1 MGVKWTREQE
11 QVIRLRGKNLL
22 VSAAAGSGKT
32 AVLVERILSRVMDP
46 QQPIDVDE
54 LLIVTFTRAA
64 AGEMRERIGQ
74 ALQRAI
80 EEDPDNDHLQRQQTL
95 LHHAQINTIHGFC
108 SYVIQNYFQMIDLDP
123 AYRMAEDGEI
133 RLLRSDVVKEVLE
146 EGYTEQTPE
155 FENFIECYAAG
166 KTDEGIE
173 NLILNL
179 FDFASSYPWPEEW
192 LTKCQETY
200 EISMKEELEDSSWM
214 RYLMGEA
221 EKNLESIRNMQEET
235 LAVLSR
241 PGAPVLYEPML
252 QADLDQTRALQNCRT
267 YGELQKAFAS
277 LAFPML
283 SRKKDPDADETLKE
297 TVKAKREE
305 TKKLLEGLQEQYFSR
320 TEEEILEDTA
330 VSRGPVKELIRLTL
344 RFTELFAEKKRKKNL
359 LDYSDLEHFA
369 LKILLRKED
378 GRLIRT
384 DAAKE
389 LAQQYREIMIDEYQ
403 DSNFIQEA
411 LLSAV
416 SGEEDGIWNRFM
428 VGDIKQSIYGFRLA
442 RPELFLEKYRT
453 YQRED
458 AAETEE
464 VRTADEA
471 KSEGENATKTKA
483 RNVADAADATEETET
498 EDKRENRRIRQ
509 NCRRID
515 LHRNFRSREQVLSTA
530 NYIFRRVMCEDLGGI
545 VYDDAAS
552 LYPGAVFPETPS
564 GLQPENSVPE
574 SSAGVDTADQ
584 DDYHTEILLLDRKAP
599 ELEDDHSRETMIEA
613 ECHMVAARIRELV
626 GKEQVL
632 DKKTGTC
639 RPASYRDIV
648 ILLRTVSGWAET
660 FQRVLQASGIPAY
673 CTSRTGYFSAREVVT
688 VLNYLQICDNPMQEI
703 PFAAVLRSPMVGCG
717 ARELADIK
725 CIGKDKKIYEACA
738 EYAENGEDD
747 TLRGKLRDFLFLLEE
762 MRRKVPYTPIH
773 ELLTE
778 ILERTGYSGYAAAL
792 PGGEQRKANLQMLI
806 EKAVDF
812 ESTSYRGL
820 FHFVRYIQQLQK
832 YEVDFGEV
840 NIQGESADTV
850 RIMSIHKSKGL
861 EFPIVFV
868 SGMGKKFNQSDSRAA
883 LVLHAGLG
891 IGADVIRPSRREKSA
906 SVQKQVLRK
915 ALAMENLAEEMRVL
929 YVALTR
935 AKEKLILTGA
945 VDKLE
950 QLVRRCASLAEASV
964 QALPY
969 PALSSASSYLDWV
982 LPALAGSRC
991 MIPLYEKYELGIPEI
1006 CLKKAQSDKESGS
1019 AGNPQE
1025 PPVAVRCEQP
1035 QNMVEEEL
1043 LYQMNLQVKKEELLH
1058 LDLEKVYD
1066 TETEKLL
1073 EENFSFRYPF
1083 ERVTELPAKMTVS
1096 ELKRAGEE
1104 EEEAGERMYEA
1115 EEGRT
1120 KMQPAEVDRIGIR
1133 PAEADRTEICP
1144 EEADEREIPQA
1155 EEEQEEEFV
1164 PIVPAFMQREEK
1176 VLQGAARGTA
1186 YHKILECLDFT
1197 RAESEEQVQAQIE
1210 ALQEENK
1217 MSREEADSVRVR
1229 DLVWFAKGMLGQRMK
1244 KAYQNGS
1251 LHTEQPF
1258 VMAVPASQI
1267 REDYPEQEKI
1277 LVQGIIDAYFEE
1289 SDGLVIVDYKTDW
1302 APDKNGQILV
1312 ERYRKQLLYYREAL
1326 ERLTGKRV
1334 KKMYLYSFALG
1345 KALECRG

>member
-1 MGVKWTREQE
+1 M
-11 QVIRLRGKNLL
+11 
-22 VSAAAGSGKT
+22 
-32 AVLVERILSRVMDP
+32 
-46 QQPIDVDE
+46 
-54 LLIVTFTRAA
+54 
-64 AGEMRERIGQ
+64 
-74 ALQRAI
+74 
-80 EEDPDNDHLQRQQTL
+80 
-95 LHHAQINTIHGFC
+95 
-108 SYVIQNYFQMIDLDP
+108 
-123 AYRMAEDGEI
+123 
-133 RLLRSDVVKEVLE
+133 
-146 EGYTEQTPE
+146 
-155 FENFIECYAAG
+155 
-166 KTDEGIE
+166 
-173 NLILNL
+173 
-179 FDFASSYPWPEEW
+179 
-192 LTKCQETY
+192 
-200 EISMKEELEDSSWM
+200 
-214 RYLMGEA
+214 
-221 EKNLESIRNMQEET
+221 
-235 LAVLSR
+235 
-241 PGAPVLYEPML
+241 
-252 QADLDQTRALQNCRT
+252 
-267 YGELQKAFAS
+267 
-277 LAFPML
+277 
-283 SRKKDPDADETLKE
+283 
-297 TVKAKREE
+297 
-305 TKKLLEGLQEQYFSR
+305 
-320 TEEEILEDTA
+320 
-330 VSRGPVKELIRLTL
+330 
-344 RFTELFAEKKRKKNL
+344 
-359 LDYSDLEHFA
+359 
-369 LKILLRKED
+369 
-378 GRLIRT
+378 
-384 DAAKE
+384 
-389 LAQQYREIMIDEYQ
+389 
-403 DSNFIQEA
+403 
-411 LLSAV
+411 
-416 SGEEDGIWNRFM
+416 
-428 VGDIKQSIYGFRLA
+428 
-442 RPELFLEKYRT
+442 
-453 YQRED
+453 
-458 AAETEE
+458 
-464 VRTADEA
+464 
-471 KSEGENATKTKA
+471 
-483 RNVADAADATEETET
+483 
-498 EDKRENRRIRQ
+498 
-509 NCRRID
+509 
-515 LHRNFRSREQVLSTA
+515 
-530 NYIFRRVMCEDLGGI
+530 
-545 VYDDAAS
+545 
-552 LYPGAVFPETPS
+552 
-564 GLQPENSVPE
+564 
-574 SSAGVDTADQ
+574 
-584 DDYHTEILLLDRKAP
+584 
-599 ELEDDHSRETMIEA
+599 
-613 ECHMVAARIRELV
+613 
-626 GKEQVL
+626 
-632 DKKTGTC
+632 
-639 RPASYRDIV
+639 
-648 ILLRTVSGWAET
+648 
-660 FQRVLQASGIPAY
+660 
-673 CTSRTGYFSAREVVT
+673 
-688 VLNYLQICDNPMQEI
+688 
-703 PFAAVLRSPMVGCG
+703 
-717 ARELADIK
+717 
-725 CIGKDKKIYEACA
+725 
-738 EYAENGEDD
+738 
-747 TLRGKLRDFLFLLEE
+747 
-762 MRRKVPYTPIH
+762 
-773 ELLTE
+773 
-778 ILERTGYSGYAAAL
+778 
-792 PGGEQRKANLQMLI
+792 
-806 EKAVDF
+806 
-812 ESTSYRGL
+812 
-820 FHFVRYIQQLQK
+820 
-832 YEVDFGEV
+832 DFGEV

-868 SGMGKKFNQSDSRAA
+868 SGMGKKFNQSDSRTA

-1006 CLKKAQSDKESGS
+1006 CLKKTQSDKESGL

-1066 TETEKLL
+1066 PETEKLL
-1073 EENFSFRYPF
+1073 EENFSFRYSF

-1120 KMQPAEVDRIGIR
+1120 KMQP
-1133 PAEADRTEICP
+1133 
-1144 EEADEREIPQA
+1144 A

-1334 KKMYLYSFALG
+1334 KKMYLYSFSLG

>member
-1 MGVKWTREQE
+1 M
-11 QVIRLRGKNLL
+11 
-22 VSAAAGSGKT
+22 
-32 AVLVERILSRVMDP
+32 
-46 QQPIDVDE
+46 
-54 LLIVTFTRAA
+54 
-64 AGEMRERIGQ
+64 
-74 ALQRAI
+74 
-80 EEDPDNDHLQRQQTL
+80 
-95 LHHAQINTIHGFC
+95 
-108 SYVIQNYFQMIDLDP
+108 
-123 AYRMAEDGEI
+123 
-133 RLLRSDVVKEVLE
+133 
-146 EGYTEQTPE
+146 
-155 FENFIECYAAG
+155 
-166 KTDEGIE
+166 
-173 NLILNL
+173 
-179 FDFASSYPWPEEW
+179 
-192 LTKCQETY
+192 
-200 EISMKEELEDSSWM
+200 
-214 RYLMGEA
+214 
-221 EKNLESIRNMQEET
+221 
-235 LAVLSR
+235 
-241 PGAPVLYEPML
+241 
-252 QADLDQTRALQNCRT
+252 
-267 YGELQKAFAS
+267 
-277 LAFPML
+277 
-283 SRKKDPDADETLKE
+283 
-297 TVKAKREE
+297 
-305 TKKLLEGLQEQYFSR
+305 
-320 TEEEILEDTA
+320 
-330 VSRGPVKELIRLTL
+330 
-344 RFTELFAEKKRKKNL
+344 
-359 LDYSDLEHFA
+359 
-369 LKILLRKED
+369 
-378 GRLIRT
+378 
-384 DAAKE
+384 
-389 LAQQYREIMIDEYQ
+389 
-403 DSNFIQEA
+403 
-411 LLSAV
+411 
-416 SGEEDGIWNRFM
+416 
-428 VGDIKQSIYGFRLA
+428 
-442 RPELFLEKYRT
+442 
-453 YQRED
+453 
-458 AAETEE
+458 
-464 VRTADEA
+464 
-471 KSEGENATKTKA
+471 
-483 RNVADAADATEETET
+483 
-498 EDKRENRRIRQ
+498 
-509 NCRRID
+509 
-515 LHRNFRSREQVLSTA
+515 
-530 NYIFRRVMCEDLGGI
+530 
-545 VYDDAAS
+545 
-552 LYPGAVFPETPS
+552 
-564 GLQPENSVPE
+564 
-574 SSAGVDTADQ
+574 
-584 DDYHTEILLLDRKAP
+584 
-599 ELEDDHSRETMIEA
+599 
-613 ECHMVAARIRELV
+613 
-626 GKEQVL
+626 
-632 DKKTGTC
+632 
-639 RPASYRDIV
+639 
-648 ILLRTVSGWAET
+648 
-660 FQRVLQASGIPAY
+660 
-673 CTSRTGYFSAREVVT
+673 
-688 VLNYLQICDNPMQEI
+688 
-703 PFAAVLRSPMVGCG
+703 
-717 ARELADIK
+717 
-725 CIGKDKKIYEACA
+725 
-738 EYAENGEDD
+738 
-747 TLRGKLRDFLFLLEE
+747 
-762 MRRKVPYTPIH
+762 PYTPIH

-950 QLVRRCASLAEASV
+950 QLIRRCASLAEASA

-1006 CLKKAQSDKESGS
+1006 CLKKAQGDKESGS

-1083 ERVTELPAKMTVS
+1083 EWVTELPAKMTVS
-1096 ELKRAGEE
+1096 ELKRGGEE

-1120 KMQPAEVDRIGIR
+1120 KMQP
-1133 PAEADRTEICP
+1133 
-1144 EEADEREIPQA
+1144 A

-1312 ERYRKQLLYYREAL
+1312 DRYRKQLLYYREAL

-1334 KKMYLYSFALG
+1334 KKMYLYSFSLG